1 MTFNILRVILKAN
14 KMKEQIDI
22 FEEYSKE
29 IEMDVQLDRINVLDK
44 QFSLPNTKHKWLTRL
59 MRAKRELIRLV
70 DEKDHYIHR
79 VMTKDN
85 PLNLSKSAIANR
97 VESQIDYKTLQKQ
110 IKEQEILVEYL
121 DGSVNKIFS
130 QMGFD
135 FRNLVELLKM
145 EQL

>member
-1 MTFNILRVILKAN
+1 
-14 KMKEQIDI
+14 MKEQIDI